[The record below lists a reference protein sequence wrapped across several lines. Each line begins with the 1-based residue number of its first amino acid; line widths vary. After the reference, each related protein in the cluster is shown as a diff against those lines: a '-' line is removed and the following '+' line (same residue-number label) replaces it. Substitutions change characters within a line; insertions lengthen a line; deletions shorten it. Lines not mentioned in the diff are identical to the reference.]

1 MNKQFLKRLTQA
13 HSWLGLIISGLLFI
27 VFFMGS
33 ISLFRSEIYLWSV
46 LPHHTP
52 AQGEVLSP
60 SEIMALAIK
69 DRPFNAKEHLTLVS
83 PTAEMPF
90 YKVYVDIVLP
100 QDATMDI
107 DYVSLLMDPVSGEVV
122 ANIDD
127 FYLADFIYQ
136 LHYNLNIPNGGYII
150 GFVALFFF
158 FALVA
163 GIFIHARKLFRQ
175 FFLYRT
181 QEGRRDQLLTM
192 HNVIGV
198 MTLPF
203 TLMYAITGL
212 IFNLVIIYQIA
223 FALVLYKGDQQ
234 ALLKDAG
241 YTQQMPEWLDKPL
254 DTRAEVDSLVAQHIA
269 DFGQSPRVIR
279 AYNYGDSSALLHIFG
294 SEAGKFV
301 SPVEQVFALDG
312 GETLFSRAPETPNT
326 MTTGRI
332 VLTTLH
338 FGDYAGTDLKLIY
351 LLLGMGVCVLIVSGN
366 LLWVEKRLQ
375 QRLSSSKSIALVNSM
390 TLGSTMGVIFATA
403 MAFLFERILPLGV
416 AGRDDL
422 MMSSFMASLALYLVL
437 AWCVSDK
444 RKMLFISLI
453 ATAGVL
459 LSTIFADW
467 VLFHEQ
473 IVTALNAGFLAVA
486 GVQIGLTITVILFVT
501 VACSLFSQPQAAV
514 NDLDSNSR
522 TDSDESL
529 ALASNRSLSDE
540 GLTQG

>member
-1 MNKQFLKRLTQA
+1 MNKQFLKHLTQA
-13 HSWLGLIISGLLFI
+13 HSWLGLTISGLLFI

-60 SEIMALAIK
+60 SEIMKLAIK

-90 YKVYVDIVLP
+90 YKVYVDIILP
-100 QDATMDI
+100 EDATTDI
-107 DYVSLLMDPVSGEVV
+107 DYVSLLMDPVSGEIV
-122 ANIDD
+122 AHVDD

-150 GFVALFFF
+150 GFVTLFFF
-158 FALVA
+158 FALVS

-181 QEGRRDQLLTM
+181 NEGKRDQLLTM

-234 ALLKDAG
+234 ALLVDAG

-254 DTRAEVDSLVAQHIA
+254 DTSAEVDTLVAQYVES
-269 DFGQSPRVIR
+269 FGQPPRVLR
-279 AYNYGDSSALLHIFG
+279 AYNYGDTSALLHMIG
-294 SEAGKFV
+294 NESGKFV
-301 SPVEQVFALDG
+301 SPVEQVFALDD
-312 GETLFSRAPETPNT
+312 GETLFSTTPESPNS

-332 VLTTLH
+332 VLSTLH
-338 FGDYAGTDLKLIY
+338 FGDYAGMDLRLIY

-366 LLWVEKRLQ
+366 LVWVEKRMQ
-375 QRLSSSKSIALVNSM
+375 QRKSSPKSIALVNSM
-390 TLGSTMGVIFATA
+390 TLGSTMGVILATA

-416 AGRDDL
+416 AGRDES
-422 MMSSFMASLALYLVL
+422 MMASFVASLGLYLVL
-437 AWCVSDK
+437 AWFVSDK
-444 RKMLFISLI
+444 RKLLFISLI
-453 ATAGVL
+453 ATACIL
-459 LSTIFADW
+459 LTTILADW

-473 IVTALNAGFLAVA
+473 IVMALNAGFLAVA
-486 GVQIGLTITVILFVT
+486 GVQIGLAITVILFVT
-501 VACSLFSQPQAAV
+501 VAFSLFNKHKADV
-514 NDLDSNSR
+514 HDSGFSSERNKSL
-522 TDSDESL
+522 TDEALTES
-529 ALASNRSLSDE
+529 
-540 GLTQG
+540 

>member
-1 MNKQFLKRLTQA
+1 MNKQFLKHLTQA

-60 SEIMALAIK
+60 SEIMKLAIK

-90 YKVYVDIVLP
+90 YKVYVDIILP
-100 QDATMDI
+100 EDATTDI
-107 DYVSLLMDPVSGEVV
+107 DYVSLLMDPVSGEIV
-122 ANIDD
+122 AHVDD

-150 GFVALFFF
+150 GFVTLFFF
-158 FALVA
+158 FALVS

-181 QEGRRDQLLTM
+181 NEGKRDQLLTM

-234 ALLKDAG
+234 ALLVDAG

-254 DTRAEVDSLVAQHIA
+254 DTSAEVDALVAQYVES
-269 DFGQSPRVIR
+269 FGQPPRVLR
-279 AYNYGDSSALLHIFG
+279 AYNYGDSSALLHMIG
-294 SEAGKFV
+294 NESGKFV
-301 SPVEQVFALDG
+301 SPVEQVFALDD
-312 GETLFSRAPETPNT
+312 GETLFSTTPESPNS

-332 VLTTLH
+332 VLSTLH
-338 FGDYAGTDLKLIY
+338 FGDYAGMDLRLIY

-366 LLWVEKRLQ
+366 LVWVEKRMQ
-375 QRLSSSKSIALVNSM
+375 QRKSSPKSIALVNSM
-390 TLGSTMGVIFATA
+390 TLGSTMGVILATA

-416 AGRDDL
+416 AGRDES
-422 MMSSFMASLALYLVL
+422 MMASFVASLGLYLLL
-437 AWCVSDK
+437 AWFVSDK
-444 RKMLFISLI
+444 RKLLFISLI
-453 ATAGVL
+453 ATACIL
-459 LSTIFADW
+459 LTTILADW

-473 IVTALNAGFLAVA
+473 IVMALNAGFLAVA
-486 GVQIGLTITVILFVT
+486 GVQIGLAITVILFVT
-501 VACSLFSQPQAAV
+501 VAFSLFNKHKSDV
-514 NDLDSNSR
+514 HDSGFSPERNKNLA
-522 TDSDESL
+522 DE
-529 ALASNRSLSDE
+529 A
-540 GLTQG
+540 LTQS

>member
-1 MNKQFLKRLTQA
+1 MNKQFLKRLTEA

-60 SEIMALAIK
+60 SEIMKLAIK

-83 PTAEMPF
+83 PTDEMPF

-100 QDATMDI
+100 EDATTDI

-122 ANIDD
+122 ANVDD
-127 FYLADFIYQ
+127 FYLAEFIYQ
-136 LHYNLNIPNGGYII
+136 LHYNLNIPYGSYII
-150 GFVALFFF
+150 GFVTLFFL
-158 FALVA
+158 FALVS
-163 GIFIHARKLFRQ
+163 GIFIHARKLIKQ

-181 QEGRRDQLLTM
+181 QEGKRDQLLTM
-192 HNVIGV
+192 HNVVGV

-212 IFNLVIIYQIA
+212 IFNLAVIYQIA

-234 ALLKDAG
+234 ALLIDAG

-254 DTRAEVDSLVAQHIA
+254 DTSAEVDKLVDQYVES
-269 DFGQSPRVIR
+269 FGQAPRVLR
-279 AYNYGDSSALLHIFG
+279 AYNYGDKSALLHIFG
-294 SEAGKFV
+294 SESGKFV
-301 SPVEQVFALDG
+301 SPVEQVFALDD
-312 GETLFSRAPETPNT
+312 GESLFSTTPESPNT

-338 FGDYAGTDLKLIY
+338 FGDYAGTDLRLIY

-366 LLWVEKRLQ
+366 LLWAEKRMQ
-375 QRLSSSKSIALVNSM
+375 QRQSSSKSIAIVNSM

-403 MAFLFERILPLGV
+403 IAFLFERVLPLGL
-416 AGRDDL
+416 AGREDL
-422 MMSSFMASLALYLVL
+422 MIASFVTSLGLYFILACLV
-437 AWCVSDK
+437 SNK
-444 RKMLFISLI
+444 RRMLFISLM

-459 LSTIFADW
+459 VITILADW

-473 IVTALNAGFLAVA
+473 IVTVFKAGFLAVA
-486 GVQIGLTITVILFVT
+486 GVEIGLAVTVILFVS
-501 VACSLFSQPQAAV
+501 VAYSLFAKRKS
-514 NDLDSNSR
+514 DLPS
-522 TDSDESL
+522 SDLNLSTE
-529 ALASNRSLSDE
+529 AELASDSSL
-540 GLTQG
+540 

>member
-1 MNKQFLKRLTQA
+1 MNKQFLKRLTEA

-60 SEIMALAIK
+60 SEIMTLAIK
-69 DRPFNAKEHLTLVS
+69 DRSFNAKEHLTLVS
-83 PTAEMPF
+83 PTDEMPF

-100 QDATMDI
+100 EDATTDI
-107 DYVSLLMDPVSGEVV
+107 DYVSLLMDPVSGEIV
-122 ANIDD
+122 ANVDD

-136 LHYNLNIPNGGYII
+136 LHYDLNIPNGGYII
-150 GFVALFFF
+150 GFVTLFFF
-158 FALVA
+158 FALIS

-181 QEGRRDQLLTM
+181 NEGKRDQLLTM

-198 MTLPF
+198 MSLPF

-234 ALLKDAG
+234 ALLSDAG

-254 DTRAEVDSLVAQHIA
+254 DTRAEVDTLVAQHIQE
-269 DFGQSPRVIR
+269 FGQSPRVIR

-294 SEAGKFV
+294 SESGKFV
-301 SPVEQVFALDG
+301 SPVEQVFSLKD

-332 VLTTLH
+332 VLSTLH
-338 FGDYAGTDLKLIY
+338 FGDYGGMDLRVIY
-351 LLLGMGVCVLIVSGN
+351 LILGLGVCTLIVSGN
-366 LLWVEKRLQ
+366 LLWAEKRQQ
-375 QRLSSSKSIALVNSM
+375 QRQSSLKSIALVNSM
-390 TLGSTMGVIFATA
+390 TLGSTMGVMLATA
-403 MAFLFERILPLGV
+403 MAFLFERVMPIEWIARDQMLILSFVVTLG
-416 AGRDDL
+416 
-422 MMSSFMASLALYLVL
+422 LYLLMAFVIT
-437 AWCVSDK
+437 DK
-444 RKMLFISLI
+444 RKLLFISLI
-453 ATAGVL
+453 ATAAVVAMTMIFDWILFHQSIVELLNHGFLQVVGVQVGLSITLVL
-459 LSTIFADW
+459 L
-467 VLFHEQ
+467 
-473 IVTALNAGFLAVA
+473 IVVA
-486 GVQIGLTITVILFVT
+486 F
-501 VACSLFSQPQAAV
+501 SLFGKSRHSSTTQVNEADDLHTQATSAVVSQ
-514 NDLDSNSR
+514 S
-522 TDSDESL
+522 
-529 ALASNRSLSDE
+529 
-540 GLTQG
+540 